1 VDAVDFVAE
10 CANMIVVEQD
20 GARTDRR
27 VPSAGWLARLT
38 SMHPGTKIVLRTLLV
53 ADIGLLLA
61 VGTLCALFM
70 EHPAGLVAGGCCWG
84 LAALLMNASRVA
96 RWLARRRH
104 P

>member
-1 VDAVDFVAE
+1 
-10 CANMIVVEQD
+10 MTVVEQD

-27 VPSAGWLARLT
+27 VPPAGWLARRT
-38 SMHPGTKIVLRTLLV
+38 STHPGTIIALRTLLV

-61 VGTLCALFM
+61 LGTLFALFM
-70 EHPAGLVAGGCCWG
+70 EHPAGLVAAGCCWG
-84 LAALLMNASRVA
+84 LAALLMNASRLA

>member
-1 VDAVDFVAE
+1 MDGVDFAVE

-27 VPSAGWLARLT
+27 VPAAGWLARRT
-38 SMHPGTKIVLRTLLV
+38 STHPGTIIALRTLLV

-61 VGTLCALFM
+61 MGTLFALFM
-70 EHPAGLVAGGCCWG
+70 EHPAGLVAAGCCWG

-96 RWLARRRH
+96 RWLSRRRH
-104 P
+104 R